1 MSKEIEDSRIE
12 KIEQFLWKGFL
23 IKPNACEV
31 YDEAFTHSTHGHPNN
46 QRLAFLGDRV
56 YDLVVGQLL
65 MKKHPDFEKG
75 RLTSELRNIHDENFQ
90 AEIARNINLIEPMV
104 FGETYRDNEK
114 SDLEKRDGIMEEA
127 LEAFFAA
134 LYLDQGVDKAIEV
147 ADSVV
152 F

>member
-12 KIEQFLWKGFL
+12 EIGQFLWKGFS
-23 IKPNACEV
+23 IKPNAYEV
-31 YDEAFTHSTHGHPNN
+31 YDEAFTHSTYGYPNN

-56 YDLVVGQLL
+56 YDLVVGRLL
-65 MKKHPDFEKG
+65 WEKHPDLEKG
-75 RLTSELRNIHDENFQ
+75 RLTTKLSKMHDEPFQ
-90 AEIARNINLIEPMV
+90 AELARKVGLIGPIV
-104 FGETYRDNEK
+104 FGETYRDNEM

-134 LYLDQGVDKAIEV
+134 VYLDQGIDKAVEV
-147 ADSVV
+147 ADSIL